1 LIEKISYVGL
11 PNCYRIY
18 NETVELIASTDKGP
32 RILRFG
38 FVGQESEFV
47 PAAAKGFSGHRLWHA
62 PEAFPRSYIAD
73 EAPLTFTQHVKFA
86 SFTQPAELET
96 GIQKEIDISI
106 NPEKSHVT
114 VIHRLYNR
122 GLWPVEI
129 APWAISA
136 MAIGGKA
143 IFPLPPR
150 KPADKTNLLPK
161 TSLAIWEYSDLTDSR
176 LKIGRNFIMLSQD
189 KNASGPVKIGL
200 MDTENWIAYWNKGH
214 LFLKTFEY
222 SKGANY
228 PDFGCSAEVYTAAN
242 ILELETIAPLKLVAP
257 GESVSHQ
264 ENWYLFK
271 DVPEPFTDAD
281 IEKHILPLVKT

>member
-1 LIEKISYVGL
+1 
-11 PNCYRIY
+11 
-18 NETVELIASTDKGP
+18 
-32 RILRFG
+32 
-38 FVGQESEFV
+38 
-47 PAAAKGFSGHRLWHA
+47 
-62 PEAFPRSYIAD
+62 
-73 EAPLTFTQHVKFA
+73 VKFA